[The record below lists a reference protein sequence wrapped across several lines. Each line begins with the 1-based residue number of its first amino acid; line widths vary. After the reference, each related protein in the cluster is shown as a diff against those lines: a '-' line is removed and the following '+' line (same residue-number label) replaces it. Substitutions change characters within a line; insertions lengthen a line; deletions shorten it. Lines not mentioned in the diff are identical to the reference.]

1 MCSGGNQPAPA
12 ALRRLQPLLP
22 SALASL
28 QLDSSPMS
36 TRILGDILGTAIDIA
51 GILNAVAKVATCVG
65 CLSWPDWGRAVCW
78 LFKLLGCGHISKQLG
93 VFQRKGCQTCSTWP
107 HATCPPKGSH
117 GLPTPPRE
125 RTCRESPR
133 GRGSG
138 APREV
143 GVVQRRRHRPQW
155 EPPPV
160 TRGAA
165 APRDL
170 PRRPLVPL

>member
-12 ALRRLQPLLP
+12 ALQRLQPLLP

-36 TRILGDILGTAIDIA
+36 TRILGGDRHRHCWHIEP
-51 GILNAVAKVATCVG
+51 VAQVATCVWLPFSQSEEPFVG
-65 CLSWPDWGRAVCW
+65 CSNFWG
-78 LFKLLGCGHISKQLG
+78 GHNIQTARSS
-93 VFQRKGCQTCSTWP
+93 QRKGCQTCSTWP

-133 GRGSG
+133 GRESG

-143 GVVQRRRHRPQW
+143 GVVQRWRQRPQW

-165 APRDL
+165 APRAL